1 MIEKFY
7 FNIIML
13 IFGGALGATARFT
26 ISQFI
31 DKHFTTQF
39 PVGIFIVNI
48 IGCFFIGLIMSLL
61 QNKFLLNEV
70 FRFFLVIGFLGSLTT
85 FSTFAFSNLIS
96 HKSFSSNSTTIFFT
110 HSIGR
115 QMIESG
121 GVTLCEVLVKLVRS
135 ITINVSNSFLIFF
148 IYRSQFFPII

>member
-13 IFGGALGATARFT
+13 IFGGALGATARYT

-70 FRFFLVIGFLGSLTT
+70 FRFFLVIGFFGSLTT
-85 FSTFAFSNLIS
+85 FSTFAFDNFNLFNMKNFTFLFLNLFVTNLLGIIMVFLGI
-96 HKSFSSNSTTIFFT
+96 KS
-110 HSIGR
+110 
-115 QMIESG
+115 
-121 GVTLCEVLVKLVRS
+121 VKLF
-135 ITINVSNSFLIFF
+135 T
-148 IYRSQFFPII
+148 

>member
-13 IFGGALGATARFT
+13 IIGGALGATARFT

-61 QNKFLLNEV
+61 QNKFQLNEV

-85 FSTFAFSNLIS
+85 FSTFAFDNFNLFNMKNFTFLFLNLFVTNFLGIIMVFLGI
-96 HKSFSSNSTTIFFT
+96 KS
-110 HSIGR
+110 
-115 QMIESG
+115 
-121 GVTLCEVLVKLVRS
+121 VKLF
-135 ITINVSNSFLIFF
+135 T
-148 IYRSQFFPII
+148 

>member
-1 MIEKFY
+1 
-7 FNIIML
+7 ML
-13 IFGGALGATARFT
+13 IIGGALGATARFT

-61 QNKFLLNEV
+61 QNKLLLNEV

-85 FSTFAFSNLIS
+85 FSTFAFDNFNLFNMKNFTFLFLNLFVTNFLGIIMVFFGD
-96 HKSFSSNSTTIFFT
+96 KKCKIIYIKTNILSFCRRGFYGYN
-110 HSIGR
+110 
-115 QMIESG
+115 
-121 GVTLCEVLVKLVRS
+121 K
-135 ITINVSNSFLIFF
+135 IN
-148 IYRSQFFPII
+148 

>member
-13 IFGGALGATARFT
+13 IFGAALGATARFT

-85 FSTFAFSNLIS
+85 FSTFAFDNFNLFNMKNFTFLFLNLFVTNLLGIIMVFLGI
-96 HKSFSSNSTTIFFT
+96 KS
-110 HSIGR
+110 
-115 QMIESG
+115 
-121 GVTLCEVLVKLVRS
+121 VKLF
-135 ITINVSNSFLIFF
+135 T
-148 IYRSQFFPII
+148 

>member
-7 FNIIML
+7 FNIFML
-13 IFGGALGATARFT
+13 IIGGALGATARFT
-26 ISQFI
+26 LSQFI

-85 FSTFAFSNLIS
+85 FSTFAFDNFNLFNMKNFTFLFLNLFVTNFLGIIMVFLGI
-96 HKSFSSNSTTIFFT
+96 KS
-110 HSIGR
+110 
-115 QMIESG
+115 
-121 GVTLCEVLVKLVRS
+121 VKLF
-135 ITINVSNSFLIFF
+135 T
-148 IYRSQFFPII
+148 

>member
-61 QNKFLLNEV
+61 QNKLLLNEV
-70 FRFFLVIGFLGSLTT
+70 FRFFLVIGFLGALTT
-85 FSTFAFSNLIS
+85 FSTFAFDNFNLFNMKNFTFLFLNLFVTNFLGIIMVFLGI
-96 HKSFSSNSTTIFFT
+96 KS
-110 HSIGR
+110 
-115 QMIESG
+115 
-121 GVTLCEVLVKLVRS
+121 VKLF
-135 ITINVSNSFLIFF
+135 T
-148 IYRSQFFPII
+148 

>member
-85 FSTFAFSNLIS
+85 FSTFAFDNFNLFNMKNFTFLFLNLFVTNFLGMIMVFLGI
-96 HKSFSSNSTTIFFT
+96 KS
-110 HSIGR
+110 
-115 QMIESG
+115 
-121 GVTLCEVLVKLVRS
+121 VKLF
-135 ITINVSNSFLIFF
+135 T
-148 IYRSQFFPII
+148 